1 MAVAPQKEG
10 LLASSKELLST
21 MLGILRT
28 RLELLHTEVEE
39 EQIRVGGILWHGM
52 LAALL
57 LGFGLVFLALFLT
70 VLLWDSNRLL
80 VLGGAA
86 TVFLFGGVLALT
98 RAMHGI
104 QTGSSLFS
112 ASLAELDK
120 DRQAL
125 DGDTGRDAAP

>member
-1 MAVAPQKEG
+1 MAVAPHKEG
-10 LLASSKELLST
+10 LLASSKGLLST
-21 MLGILRT
+21 MLGMLRT

-39 EQIRVGGILWHGM
+39 EQIRVGGILWHGV

-70 VLLWDSNRLL
+70 VLFWDSNRLL

-86 TVFLFGGVLALT
+86 TVFLLGGGLALN
-98 RAMHGI
+98 RARRGI
-104 QTGSSLFS
+104 QAGCGLFS
-112 ASLAELDK
+112 ASLAELKK

-125 DGDTGRDAAP
+125 DGDTEQDTAP